1 MTDALRTKLFLE
13 IAISFAVM
21 GALLFGAAGTL
32 AWTNAWLWLVEWSA
46 CGVWIGLWLARENP
60 GLLAERLKPIVQ
72 REQQPWDR
80 VFLACVALAFAAWL
94 CLMGIDAVRLRWSH
108 VPAWLSVLGAIAV
121 FVDIYAT
128 RGVFA
133 ANGYAAPVVKI
144 QHARGHTVIDT
155 GPYAHVRHPMY
166 GYALLLL
173 LGTPLMLGSWWGV
186 ACVPLMVLAIG
197 WRAVREERALA
208 EHLPGYRAYMER
220 VRYRFVPGVW

>member
-1 MTDALRTKLFLE
+1 MRTKLFVE

-32 AWTNAWLWLVEWSA
+32 AWTNAWLWLLEWSA
-46 CGVWIGLWLARENP
+46 CAVWLGLWLARENP
-60 GLLAERLKPIVQ
+60 ALLAERLKPIAQ
-72 REQQPWDR
+72 REQQAWDR
-80 VFLACVALAFAAWL
+80 VFLACVAFAWCAWL
-94 CLMGIDAVRLRWSH
+94 CLMGLDAVRLRGSH
-108 VPAWLSVLGAIAV
+108 MPVWLSVIGAAMV

-133 ANGYAAPVVKI
+133 ANAYAAPVVKI
-144 QHARGHTVIDT
+144 QHERGHTVVDT
-155 GPYAHVRHPMY
+155 GPYAYVRHPMY

-186 ACVPLMVLAIG
+186 ACVPPMVLALA

-208 EHLPGYRAYMER
+208 ENLPGYRAYSER